1 MYRKAPD
8 NHSRKLKIITP
19 PPPLVFSSILSFLI
33 KNILAP
39 LLIVWERPLGH
50 ADMQLLISEASRGLR
65 GINYFTSTAGRHL
78 HSSVKT
84 WEIVTTLLSVL
95 CHNNF
100 YSTFHLSPPSS
111 SNTTCDV
118 SYMWYLPSAEQDLPN
133 SAGGFDGSRR
143 IAMIHS
149 STSLWASLT
158 AFIAASPQMDIL
170 EKTKSSSELEPEGL
184 GLSQGFWRTTQG
196 CAR

>member
-1 MYRKAPD
+1 
-8 NHSRKLKIITP
+8 
-19 PPPLVFSSILSFLI
+19 
-33 KNILAP
+33 
-39 LLIVWERPLGH
+39 
-50 ADMQLLISEASRGLR
+50 
-65 GINYFTSTAGRHL
+65 
-78 HSSVKT
+78 
-84 WEIVTTLLSVL
+84 
-95 CHNNF
+95 
-100 YSTFHLSPPSS
+100 
-111 SNTTCDV
+111 
-118 SYMWYLPSAEQDLPN
+118 MWYLPSAEQDLPN

-184 GLSQGFWRTTQG
+184 GLSQGFWKTTQG